1 MRIVLASASLR
12 RQELLKRLYNRFDII
27 ISNFDEES
35 VKYNGSPEEYVKELS
50 NGKALDVAQT
60 LDDGAIVIAADTIVV
75 HDNNILLKPK
85 DENDAEKM
93 LKSLSGD
100 IHHVY
105 SGVTVV
111 NTYNGKIVNEAVV
124 TEVKF
129 SELKDEEIKRYIK
142 TGEPMDKAGAYG
154 IQGYGGIFVE
164 KINGSYYNVVGLPLN
179 KLKNMK
185 VQYIQGFYY
194 DRPMRVTD
202 FEDKYL

>member
-1 MRIVLASASLR
+1 
-12 RQELLKRLYNRFDII
+12 
-27 ISNFDEES
+27 
-35 VKYNGSPEEYVKELS
+35 
-50 NGKALDVAQT
+50 
-60 LDDGAIVIAADTIVV
+60 
-75 HDNNILLKPK
+75 
-85 DENDAEKM
+85 M

-179 KLKNMK
+179 KLKNMLEE
-185 VQYIQGFYY
+185 V
-194 DRPMRVTD
+194 M
-202 FEDKYL
+202 

>member
-60 LDDGAIVIAADTIVV
+60 LDDVAIVIAADTIVV

-179 KLKNMK
+179 KLKNMLEE
-185 VQYIQGFYY
+185 V
-194 DRPMRVTD
+194 M
-202 FEDKYL
+202 